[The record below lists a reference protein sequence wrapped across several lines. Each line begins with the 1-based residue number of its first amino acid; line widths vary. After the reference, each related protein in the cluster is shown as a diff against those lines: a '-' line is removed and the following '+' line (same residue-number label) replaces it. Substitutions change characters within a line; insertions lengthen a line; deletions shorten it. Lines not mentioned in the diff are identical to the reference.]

1 MKIFRILRVPCQ
13 FLVLTSILVVLCYF
27 TYSWGTPHPPNRYRM
42 IGLRALEGVVAS
54 KALTACD
61 HKAQLN
67 LVLPPIVNVLID
79 SRDLLHSTSPVEPNS
94 PISVRRSVSIHV
106 AVHPDNVVSDGDVTA
121 EAVRC
126 LHALFSSHNGGHVR
140 LVLGLTI
147 SFLDEQNRW
156 WPSTFGVAILNV
168 IINAILPQ
176 YRYMVVNEVIV
187 RIDRK
192 DASPSSSSATQ
203 KLQRKVTLVTA
214 LESILTSSLTLI
226 GMPVLEVL
234 SSLLNILSKSLSSTQ
249 STQGTLETAFQE
261 GLTKSIGKL
270 LGYMRDKHGHVNIL

>member
-1 MKIFRILRVPCQ
+1 MTVARIFYVPSH
-13 FLVLTSILVVLCYF
+13 FLVLTYHPYCPVLF
-27 TYSWGTPHPPNRYRM
+27 FSSYSWGIPNRFRM

-79 SRDLLHSTSPVEPNS
+79 SKDLLQTTAPVEANSPV
-94 PISVRRSVSIHV
+94 SVRRSVSIHV
-106 AVHPDNVVSDGDVTA
+106 AVHPDNVVSDSDVTA

-176 YRYMVVNEVIV
+176 YRYMVVNEIIV
-187 RIDRK
+187 RIYNK
-192 DASPSSSSATQ
+192 DASPSSLSATQ
-203 KLQRKVTLVTA
+203 KLQRKVTLVAA
-214 LESILTSSLTLI
+214 LESILVSSLTLI

-234 SSLLNILSKSLSSTQ
+234 SSLLNIVTKSLSTEQNTQGVLDTTLQEGLSKS
-249 STQGTLETAFQE
+249 
-261 GLTKSIGKL
+261 IGNYYL
-270 LGYMRDKHGHVNIL
+270 RACVCTEHVNIS

>member
-1 MKIFRILRVPCQ
+1 
-13 FLVLTSILVVLCYF
+13 
-27 TYSWGTPHPPNRYRM
+27 M

-54 KALTACD
+54 KALAACD

-79 SRDLLHSTSPVEPNS
+79 SKDLLQSTSPVEPNS
-94 PISVRRSVSIHV
+94 PVSVRRSVSIHV

-121 EAVRC
+121 EAIRC
-126 LHALFSSHNGGHVR
+126 LHALFSSHNSGHVR

-156 WPSTFGVAILNV
+156 WPSTFGVAILNAV
-168 IINAILPQ
+168 INAILPQ
-176 YRYMVVNEVIV
+176 YRYMVVNEIIV
-187 RIDRK
+187 RIGSK
-192 DASPSSSSATQ
+192 DASPPSSSATQ

-226 GMPVLEVL
+226 GMPVLEIL

-249 STQGTLETAFQE
+249 NTQGSLEATLQE

-270 LGYMRDKHGHVNIL
+270 FGYMHGRCGHVNICKHVMLMQTNWL